1 MLQFKIPAATKF
13 INNPYKEAS
22 MKKGVA
28 LILATIFI
36 LSFGLAAQ
44 AIHET
49 IPSETQ
55 ATLPGPDAAKL
66 YEYIMKSKPYA
77 DWQLFPGKGRMY
89 EGKQPHG
96 AFLTTYV
103 NSEANFSI
111 KDKKGMADD
120 SIIVKENYTADKKLN
135 SVTVMYKIKGYNPAA
150 GDWFW
155 AKYGTDGKVL
165 ASGRVN
171 ACITCHE
178 AKKDNDY
185 IFSGKIMN

>member
-1 MLQFKIPAATKF
+1 
-13 INNPYKEAS
+13 
-22 MKKGVA
+22 MKKGVV
-28 LILATIFI
+28 LTLTTIFI
-36 LSFGLAAQ
+36 LSFGWAAQ

-55 ATLPGPDAAKL
+55 ATLPGADAVKL
-66 YEYIMKSKPYA
+66 YEYIMKSKPYT
-77 DWQLFPGKGRMY
+77 DWQLFPGKSRMY

-103 NSEANFSI
+103 NTDAYFSI
-111 KDKKGMADD
+111 RDKKGMADG
-120 SIIVKENYTADKKLN
+120 SIVVKENYTSDKKLN
-135 SVTVMYKIKGYNPAA
+135 SVTVMYKIKGYSPAA

-155 AKYGTDGKVL
+155 AKYETAGNVV

-171 ACITCHE
+171 ACIMCHE

-185 IFSGKIMN
+185 IFSGNIMK